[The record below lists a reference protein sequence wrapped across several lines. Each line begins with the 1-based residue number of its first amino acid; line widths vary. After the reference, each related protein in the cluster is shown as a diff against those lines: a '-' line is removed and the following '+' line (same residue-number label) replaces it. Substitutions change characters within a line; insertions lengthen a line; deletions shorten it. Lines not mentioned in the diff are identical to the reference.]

1 MSFIATG
8 AGAGSLFA
16 LGSTGLAAG
25 AGTAAAAGGAAAAG
39 ATAAGAA
46 GAVGAA
52 GAGTAAALPVA
63 YQTAAASMTPA
74 TAAPFSAATKS
85 VAPFALKP
93 VAAPF
98 STPSLTPTLG
108 GITKPPPNMIS
119 GPSQTGSAYQN
130 WGGSPINSMSKM
142 TKAPT
147 PSMLSQAGGL
157 LGSGLS
163 NLNKVA
169 EPAANISQA
178 IEPYMGEDQGIQAS
192 PITPPTYSNNLAD
205 IVNTTETKN
214 AGLRQQELQRRLAQ
228 REKIKELA
236 MGGIA

>member
-1 MSFIATG
+1 
-8 AGAGSLFA
+8 
-16 LGSTGLAAG
+16 
-25 AGTAAAAGGAAAAG
+25 
-39 ATAAGAA
+39 
-46 GAVGAA
+46 
-52 GAGTAAALPVA
+52 
-63 YQTAAASMTPA
+63 MTPI

-85 VAPFALKP
+85 VAPFALKTG
-93 VAAPF
+93 AGAF
-98 STPSLTPTLG
+98 SVPPLTKTLG

-130 WGGSPINSMSKM
+130 WGGSPVNSMSKM

-157 LGSGLS
+157 LGSGLA

-214 AGLRQQELQRRLAQ
+214 AGMRQQELQRRLAQ
-228 REKIKELA
+228 REKIQQLA
-236 MGGIA
+236 MGGMA